1 MPVALSITKA
11 YVQPVRWTESG
22 QVETTGEKLYVQ
34 FNPQTLKVTYSNQK
48 AGGDQ
53 PGTAPIQFVG
63 KGTTKLAVELL
74 FDVTGPMPD
83 GSALD
88 DVRDLTLR
96 LAAYLEPKEGTEEGQ
111 YVPPGIR
118 FGWAALQFDGVLDS
132 MDETLEFFAPSGKPL
147 RATVSLQISKQEIKV
162 TVPAGSPGTSEQ
174 HLVEDGETLQGA
186 AAAAGRGDWQNV
198 AAANGIENPRMLQ
211 AGALVDLKAGV
222 GLSAGFSAGVSGGL
236 SGGVSGGLSGGVS
249 GGVSGGL
256 SAGGGLS
263 IGAANALNPAVAGSL
278 GFGASAQGPAA
289 SLGAGASLGAS
300 AGGGVSASGAASG
313 SLTTRIR

>member
-1 MPVALSITKA
+1 MPVALQITKA

-22 QVETTGEKLYVQ
+22 QVETTGEKLFVQ

-118 FGWAALQFDGVLDS
+118 FGWAALQFDGVVDS

-162 TVPAGSPGTSEQ
+162 TVPAGSPGTSAQ

-222 GLSAGFSAGVSGGL
+222 GLSAGASL
-236 SGGVSGGLSGGVS
+236 GVS

-263 IGAANALNPAVAGSL
+263 IGAANTLNPAVAGSL
-278 GFGASAQGPAA
+278 GFGASAQGPGA
-289 SLGAGASLGAS
+289 SLGAGAALGAS
-300 AGGGVSASGAASG
+300 AGGGVSASG